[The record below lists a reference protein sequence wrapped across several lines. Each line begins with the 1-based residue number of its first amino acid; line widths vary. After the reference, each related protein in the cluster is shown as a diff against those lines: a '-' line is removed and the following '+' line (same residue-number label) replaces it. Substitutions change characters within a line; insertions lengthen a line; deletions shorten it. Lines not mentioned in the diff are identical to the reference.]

1 MKSKPRKPKAA
12 PKRSA
17 ASIRK
22 ASMADME
29 AFYSMKFQHY
39 VAELDGET
47 LGMGTLSMTNGR
59 LWGWLDVKEGLSPKQ
74 RLAMVWALIR
84 GLRRVGQ
91 PVYVTSNEGV
101 HKRALDL
108 LKAVER
114 DRRYLQL
121 AAGLHRQEEQVAVHA
136 VEDLAVLA
144 AGSAQVWNQVLE

>member
-1 MKSKPRKPKAA
+1 MRSKPRAKKQAT
-12 PKRSA
+12 PKRPA

-22 ASMADME
+22 ASIADME
-29 AFYSMKFQHY
+29 AFYSMRFQHY

-59 LWGWLDVKEGLSPKQ
+59 LWGWLDVKEGLTLKQ
-74 RLAMVWALIR
+74 RVAMVWALIR

-108 LKAVER
+108 LKAVGFRATGEMVNGWQIWV
-114 DRRYLQL
+114 YGYK
-121 AAGLHRQEEQVAVHA
+121 AEEPTFNL
-136 VEDLAVLA
+136 EDTP
-144 AGSAQVWNQVLE
+144 